1 MTHEF
6 TTFGIL
12 IMFGIVFVPVYAMFA
27 GWIFGKPR
35 EYVPVLKGIG
45 YLAVFT
51 VGIVIALGILGLVL
65 SLIVPY

>member
-1 MTHEF
+1 MTHDF

-12 IMFGIVFVPVYAMFA
+12 IMFGIVFVPVYVMFA

-35 EYVPVLKGIG
+35 EYRPVLKGIG
-45 YLAVFT
+45 YLVVFT
-51 VGIVIALGILGLVL
+51 IAIVASLGVLGLVL